1 MMHVLSLLFV
11 VFACTASI
19 SLSSPLPAP
28 SHQNPPSGTDSL
40 SDSFLHTFNTSPKP
54 TQLHSIRPTLYR
66 HHRDVRKVQQPR
78 DVAPYTRIFWAF
90 GDSEPIPS
98 DLPSAQEVLE
108 SLSSDATLSSP
119 LPSDASA
126 PTPPSTWPS
135 PIQQMTPTPDVTLI
149 PFPSPTADMAPP
161 LNVNPVFEPPRLPQ
175 ASLPIPS
182 SSSSPDASR
191 TTFINPEVAAKI
203 SHKHKIVYVA
213 VVVGTISGLG
223 ITISICSF
231 LAKAGLCGCGGRKF
245 TGAGRVDDREKRLS
259 WMRLSSPPANFGPGC
274 LITGVGTYGRLYDEK
289 GVERTPNHKGV
300 SFEDEA
306 KIIDIGHEEFI
317 EPDLRT
323 LVYHAPSNNL
333 AAASAVP
340 GIPKQSA
347 LGLKVGQTLNPAHF
361 TTIHLTPTSFF
372 DNDDH
377 IVSASPSRLSN
388 VSSAHS
394 RTKSAPVMTGNEHE
408 RRESN
413 KSGGALSSASSEWD
427 VARAYGGPRY
437 DKARSAGAMSGLSVD
452 EREWERTHQCP

>member
-1 MMHVLSLLFV
+1 MHLLSSIFV
-11 VFACTASI
+11 VFAYIASI
-19 SLSSPLPAP
+19 SLSSPLPA
-28 SHQNPPSGTDSL
+28 HQNPSSSADST
-40 SDSFLHTFNTSPKP
+40 FLHTFNTGPKP
-54 TQLHSIRPTLYR
+54 TQPTLYR
-66 HHRDVRKVQQPR
+66 YHHDIGKAQQPR

-90 GDSEPIPS
+90 GDSEPKPS
-98 DLPSAQEVLE
+98 DLPSVQETLE
-108 SLSSDATLSSP
+108 SLSSDAALSPP

-126 PTPPSTWPS
+126 PSSTRPS
-135 PIQQMTPTPDVTLI
+135 PVQQMTPTPGVTLI

-161 LNVNPVFEPPRLPQ
+161 LNVDPAFATPRLPQ
-175 ASLPIPS
+175 VSVPIAS

-191 TTFINPEVAAKI
+191 TTFVNPEVADKI

-223 ITISICSF
+223 ITISICSC

-245 TGAGRVDDREKRLS
+245 TGAGRVEDREKRLS

-289 GVERTPNHKGV
+289 GVERNPNHKGV

-306 KIIDIGHEEFI
+306 KIIDIGPEEFI

-333 AAASAVP
+333 AAVSAVS
-340 GIPKQSA
+340 GIPEHSA

-372 DNDDH
+372 DDDDH

-437 DKARSAGAMSGLSVD
+437 YKARSAGAMSGLSVD
-452 EREWERTHQCP
+452 ERE

>member
-1 MMHVLSLLFV
+1 
-11 VFACTASI
+11 
-19 SLSSPLPAP
+19 
-28 SHQNPPSGTDSL
+28 
-40 SDSFLHTFNTSPKP
+40 
-54 TQLHSIRPTLYR
+54 
-66 HHRDVRKVQQPR
+66 VQ
-78 DVAPYTRIFWAF
+78 D
-90 GDSEPIPS
+90 
-98 DLPSAQEVLE
+98 VLE
-108 SLSSDATLSSP
+108 SLSSDAALSSP
-119 LPSDASA
+119 LPYDPSA
-126 PTPPSTWPS
+126 PIPSSTWP
-135 PIQQMTPTPDVTLI
+135 QEMTHTPGVTLI

-161 LNVNPVFEPPRLPQ
+161 LNVDPVFETPRLPQ
-175 ASLPIPS
+175 ASLPIAS
-182 SSSSPDASR
+182 SNSSPDASK

-231 LAKAGLCGCGGRKF
+231 LAKAGLFGCGGRKF
-245 TGAGRVDDREKRLS
+245 TGAGRVEDREKRLS

-274 LITGVGTYGRLYDEK
+274 LLTGVGTYGRLYDEK
-289 GVERTPNHKGV
+289 GVERNPNHKGV
-300 SFEDEA
+300 TFEDEA
-306 KIIDIGHEEFI
+306 KIIDVGHEEFI

-323 LVYHAPSNNL
+323 LIYHAPSNNL
-333 AAASAVP
+333 AASAVP
-340 GIPKQSA
+340 GIPEQSA

-361 TTIHLTPTSFF
+361 TTVHLTPTSFF

-452 EREWERTHQCP
+452 EREWERTHQYP